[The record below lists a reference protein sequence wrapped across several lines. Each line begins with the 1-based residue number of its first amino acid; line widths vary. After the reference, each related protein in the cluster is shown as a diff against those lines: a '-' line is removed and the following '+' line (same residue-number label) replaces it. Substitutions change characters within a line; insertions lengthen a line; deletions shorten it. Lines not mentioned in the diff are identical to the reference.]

1 MPHGHWTGSF
11 CVFALVLFTLH
22 SFGKCIIIIEK
33 SFEGAVSM
41 KLVTIR
47 SKGSEGAAVVIE
59 RGFVR
64 IATLNEEKRSDW
76 PEDLERLVASGQA
89 EMLDRWYLAGGR
101 TILENMSRR
110 LIIPFEDA
118 EVLGE
123 VYGTDDDE

>member
-1 MPHGHWTGSF
+1 
-11 CVFALVLFTLH
+11 
-22 SFGKCIIIIEK
+22 
-33 SFEGAVSM
+33 M

-64 IATLNEEKRSDW
+64 IATLNEENRSDW